1 VVFERGTDNGSPRG
15 GRSLESG
22 QAPSD
27 PASRPLGADE
37 AHGLSKGAEL
47 VSRPSGHTSR
57 VAESSADSPTRQDW
71 EDLGR
76 IDAEWAILSDPD
88 KRLGGW
94 DSDAFFATGEGEV
107 RTVMDRAE
115 ERGLLTRREQAL
127 DVGCGI
133 GRLSAALLDYFEE
146 VVGVDI
152 SDAMLTRAR
161 EVHADRA
168 GLSFEQASADDL
180 RILEPASFD
189 FALTRLVLQHLPS
202 EEAILRAFG
211 EMLRVLRPGGL
222 LVAQTT
228 SELPLRHR
236 LQPRPRLY
244 RALRRAGV
252 PAEVLYRRLHLQPV
266 RMTIASTDAVQ
277 KLLSEYGAILHA
289 TEREPKNAG
298 AVWTTYW
305 VTR

>member
-1 VVFERGTDNGSPRG
+1 M
-15 GRSLESG
+15 
-22 QAPSD
+22 
-27 PASRPLGADE
+27 
-37 AHGLSKGAEL
+37 
-47 VSRPSGHTSR
+47 
-57 VAESSADSPTRQDW
+57 AESSAHSPTRQDW

-76 IDAEWAILSDPD
+76 IDAQWAILSEAD

-94 DSDAFFATGEGEV
+94 DSDAFFATGKGEV
-107 RTVMDRAE
+107 RAVIERAE
-115 ERGLLTRREQAL
+115 ERGLLARRERAL

-133 GRLSAALLDYFEE
+133 GRLSAALLEYFDE

-152 SDAMLTRAR
+152 SNAMLARAR

-180 RILEPASFD
+180 RILETASFD

-202 EEAILRAFG
+202 ETAILRAFR

-252 PAEVLYRRLHLQPV
+252 PADVLYRRLHLQPV
-266 RMTIASTDAVQ
+266 RMTIASTNAVQ
-277 KLLSEYGAILHA
+277 KLVSAYRANLQA
-289 TEREPKNAG
+289 TERELKNAG

>member
-1 VVFERGTDNGSPRG
+1 VPDG
-15 GRSLESG
+15 
-22 QAPSD
+22 
-27 PASRPLGADE
+27 
-37 AHGLSKGAEL
+37 
-47 VSRPSGHTSR
+47 
-57 VAESSADSPTRQDW
+57 SADTRTHQDW

-94 DSDAFFATGEGEV
+94 DLDAFFASGEAEV
-107 RTVMDRAE
+107 GAVIAQAE
-115 ERGLLTRREQAL
+115 EHGLLVRRERAL
-127 DVGCGI
+127 DVGAGI
-133 GRLSAALLDYFEE
+133 GRLSAALLDHFEE
-146 VVGVDI
+146 VLGVD
-152 SDAMLTRAR
+152 SADAMLTRAR
-161 EVHADRA
+161 ELHAERA
-168 GLSFEQASADDL
+168 GLRFDKASADDL
-180 RILEPASFD
+180 CILEAASFD
-189 FALTRLVLQHLPS
+189 FVLTRLVLQHLPS
-202 EEAILRAFG
+202 EKAILRAFG

-236 LQPRPRLY
+236 VQPRRRLY

-252 PAEVLYRRLHLQPV
+252 PADILYRRLHLQPV
-266 RMTIASTDAVQ
+266 RMTIASTHAVQ
-277 KLLSEYGAILHA
+277 KLVSEYGAILHA